1 MECGKGKGKDIKE
14 KANLFAPQVFIRYT
28 INWSNI
34 KRSATPFK
42 KIHPFLSVILSSFPL
57 PHYAT
62 LNMKHRNDNEEAAAA
77 AANSF
82 SENYNP
88 AHSHNPSFSIC
99 PSPGAISNLCSATL
113 GAGALSLPYAFSLT
127 GIIPGILLLLLSGYL
142 TILSIDVIISSCVHT
157 KLYKY
162 EDVALRLAGKPAS
175 RALEASLLI
184 FCFGTAVAY
193 IVAVGDIIDQGV
205 RTVIQSDNDDQED
218 GMYSRERVMILYWL
232 LIMFPLSLQRHM
244 EGLERF
250 SSLGVL
256 SIVFLVLAAVIHSI
270 EHGELIG
277 SNDRDDSEQK
287 TTDIRTM
294 LWPDSF
300 WGIIQA
306 FPIIIFAFSCQVNVC
321 AIFEELNPEYQD
333 TSRVL
338 DSIQIRDRMMKRITR
353 SGITLCITLY
363 LAIGT
368 FGYLDF
374 SHETVS

>member
-1 MECGKGKGKDIKE
+1 MREMRDGARSEERSENMAGFRLRYLILKCKMNHQPRGNDHDE
-14 KANLFAPQVFIRYT
+14 AP
-28 INWSNI
+28 
-34 KRSATPFK
+34 AT
-42 KIHPFLSVILSSFPL
+42 
-57 PHYAT
+57 
-62 LNMKHRNDNEEAAAA
+62 D
-77 AANSF
+77 SF

-88 AHSHNPSFSIC
+88 TRSLNPSIPIC

-127 GIIPGILLLLLSGYL
+127 GLVPGVLLLLLSGYL

-205 RTVIQSDNDDQED
+205 RTVIQSGNDEQED
-218 GMYSRERVMILYWL
+218 GLYTRERVMILYWL
-232 LIMFPLSLQRHM
+232 LVMFPLSLQRHM

-256 SIVFLVLAAVIHSI
+256 SIIFLVLAAVIHSI

-277 SNDRDDSEQK
+277 LNDSDSEQK
-287 TTDIRTM
+287 TMNMRTM
-294 LWPDSF
+294 LWPDSI
-300 WGIIQA
+300 WDMIQA
-306 FPIIIFAFSCQVNVC
+306 FRKS
-321 AIFEELNPEYQD
+321 
-333 TSRVL
+333 
-338 DSIQIRDRMMKRITR
+338 
-353 SGITLCITLY
+353 
-363 LAIGT
+363 
-368 FGYLDF
+368 
-374 SHETVS
+374 